1 MSLRQQLL
9 RGFVLVGGFFSTLLP
24 VGGQVVSLSGNVFNA
39 TFGPDN
45 KVYVSTSYLGA
56 DSLTHQG
63 NVRLNANGSIDNT
76 FTPDTSNPGYA
87 FGFFSDGSF
96 LVNGVAGIQKYTS
109 AGVLVEAY
117 PVVAGARTLTVSS
130 DGSSYYTGAA
140 KYAANGSLLFSY
152 ATSFEALSMAIQS
165 DGKILLGGDSGHL
178 VRLNANGTMDNTF
191 TAPSSVTG
199 GNVHGLSVQSDGK
212 IVVAGAGFS
221 TAPNVFRLNAD
232 GTVDSSFFSSVSA
245 YGPLYSLVNGW
256 TLVSDGNNGTS
267 VSFDSSG
274 RIATAG
280 SLTLLGATGAQLGGI
295 LTLDSAFDQ
304 ANGISVYLAIPE
316 PSTYALFGGL
326 AAFLAVVLRRRRA

>member
-1 MSLRQQLL
+1 MSLRQQLF
-9 RGFVLVGGFFSTLLP
+9 RGSVLVGGIFSSLLP

-45 KVYVSTSYLGA
+45 KVYVSTSFVGA

-63 NVRLNANGSIDNT
+63 NVRLNANGSIDHT
-76 FTPDTSNPGYA
+76 FTSDTSNPGYA

-109 AGVLVEAY
+109 AGVLNEAY

-130 DGSSYYTGAA
+130 DGSSYYTGSG

-152 ATSFEALSMAIQS
+152 ATSFEALAMAIQS

-191 TAPSSVTG
+191 TAPGSVTG

-221 TAPNVFRLNAD
+221 TAPNVFRLNPD
-232 GTVDSSFFSSVSA
+232 GTVDSSFSSSVSA

-256 TLVSDGNNGTS
+256 TLVSDGSNGTS

-274 RIATAG
+274 RIVTAS
-280 SLTLLGATGAQLGGI
+280 SLTLLGATGEQLSGV
-295 LTLDSAFDQ
+295 LAFDAGFDQ
-304 ANGISVYLAIPE
+304 SNGLAVYLAIPE
-316 PSTYALFGGL
+316 PATVALFGGL
-326 AAFLAVVLRRRRA
+326 AALLAVGLRRSRK